1 MSSRFVEILI
11 FHFWLPQFYPE
22 LGRLQALHF
31 LQKKS
36 TQCNELFL
44 QTDMENIE
52 DRFRKASMTA
62 SMTGSIHELQD
73 DSVVGLMP
81 EPPILEDLKREDEE
95 DEIFEDA
102 QDEFA
107 VTPVDVLPSIPQP
120 DQQVNTKLHCDLFE
134 HLSLQLG
141 T

>member
-1 MSSRFVEILI
+1 
-11 FHFWLPQFYPE
+11 
-22 LGRLQALHF
+22 
-31 LQKKS
+31 
-36 TQCNELFL
+36 
-44 QTDMENIE
+44 MENIE

>member
-1 MSSRFVEILI
+1 
-11 FHFWLPQFYPE
+11 
-22 LGRLQALHF
+22 
-31 LQKKS
+31 
-36 TQCNELFL
+36 
-44 QTDMENIE
+44 MENIE

-107 VTPVDVLPSIPQP
+107 LTPVDVLPSTPQP
-120 DQQVNTKLHCDLFE
+120 DQQVNFVIQSCIVTY
-134 HLSLQLG
+134 LSTYL
-141 T
+141 